1 MRDPLKQPFPGRPVR
16 LGMVSLMLPSH
27 DLFLRMDGTS
37 ESGLFKEMDESSL
50 YKRLNNVIQSARSAD
65 EDDGQIQP
73 SSQVM
78 RRLANDFRQLTKG
91 ANFSSPTSDVLG
103 ALEGDPQSM
112 AKMDAVGL
120 WEFSAAVFEGAGQKW
135 WAAGARHCAE
145 VEAESLQACAHVE
158 RKNFSAL
165 VAEIRDNSV
174 LAPYFTRSAQK
185 WLSNAESEGDV
196 LVARGAAM
204 CEFLLAQVARMSQV
218 TEVHQASK
226 GAAWPFDYLL
236 EPGARQQMNPGA
248 QFFGWFKQGI
258 GNPSVEG
265 VLELAGSNGT
275 DVLDLSTLK
284 RWNRG
289 EEFPREESILTLAEA
304 IYQHQEGEDGKTQR
318 LQEVASHFYVAR
330 RMYKLMRVV
339 NWIVSN
345 EEKRC
350 RSQHFLH
357 LLEEGSIEIWM
368 RARYAHWVA
377 HWQSVGNS

>member
-1 MRDPLKQPFPGRPVR
+1 MSAPLKQPFPGKPVR

-27 DLFLRMDGTS
+27 DLFFRMDGTS
-37 ESGLFKEMDESSL
+37 ESGLFKQMDKPSL
-50 YKRLNNVIQSARSAD
+50 YKRLSNVVRTARS
-65 EDDGQIQP
+65 DDGRSQP
-73 SSQVM
+73 SRHVM
-78 RRLANDFRQLTKG
+78 RRLANDLRQLTKD
-91 ANFSSPTSDVLG
+91 ADFSSPMSDVLC
-103 ALEGDPQSM
+103 ALEGDPRSM

-120 WEFSAAVFEGAGQKW
+120 WDFSVAVYENAGFKW

-145 VEAESLQACAHVE
+145 VEAASLQACVHLD
-158 RKNFSAL
+158 RKDFSAL
-165 VAEIRDNSV
+165 AAEISGNSI
-174 LAPYFTRSAQK
+174 LAPYFTRTAQE
-185 WLSNAESEGDV
+185 WLSKADSEADV
-196 LVARGAAM
+196 LVARAAAM
-204 CEFLLAQVARMSQV
+204 CEFLLAQVARLAWV
-218 TEVHQASK
+218 TKIAS
-226 GAAWPFDYLL
+226 ASMDSCSPFAYLL
-236 EPGARQQMNPGA
+236 ETGARQQVIPGC
-248 QFFGWFKQGI
+248 QFFGWFKQSI
-258 GNPSVEG
+258 GSPSLEG
-265 VLELAGSNGT
+265 VLALAGCNCT

-289 EEFPREESILTLAEA
+289 EEFPREESILNLAEA
-304 IYQHQEGEDGKTQR
+304 IFQRQEGEDGKTQR

-350 RSQHFLH
+350 RSLHFLH